1 MRRKLTAE
9 EMRQIHEQQRAS
21 YPNHRILVRDE
32 TDDQG
37 EPIVVRVKFTE
48 NEEPKDPEPSC

>member
-9 EMRQIHEQQRAS
+9 EMRQIHKQQRAS
-21 YPNHRILVRDE
+21 YPNHRIIVRDE

-37 EPIVVRVKFTE
+37 EPIVVRVKA
-48 NEEPKDPEPSC
+48 NGKKEPKDPEPSR